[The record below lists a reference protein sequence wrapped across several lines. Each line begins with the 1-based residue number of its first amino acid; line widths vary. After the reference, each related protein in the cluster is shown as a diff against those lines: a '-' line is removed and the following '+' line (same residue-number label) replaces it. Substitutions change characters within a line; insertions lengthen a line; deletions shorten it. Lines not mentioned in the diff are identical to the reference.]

1 MFFANTAWLV
11 FPAFFIFFLKFVT
24 METLIDCH
32 VANYPKCLTFK
43 KSFYHTHRFCG
54 FQTGHNREACSV
66 LWNLGFQL
74 RSSSWRP
81 ESAGDFFTPM
91 SSAHTWRLCSAET
104 PGQSISA
111 WPLYWLECVR
121 MMAVFSEGEFAQGT
135 FWRWPVQRWDVPREH
150 EANTGFLLTSFH
162 KLHHFCSFFGFWWV
176 RANPDPRGRELDP
189 ILLHYKRDK

>member
-121 MMAVFSEGEFAQGT
+121 MMAVFSEGETQ
-135 FWRWPVQRWDVPREH
+135 EN
-150 EANTGFLLTSFH
+150 EANSISHLLLPHLRSHTVS
-162 KLHHFCSFFGFWWV
+162 LYSPIMV
-176 RANPDPRGRELDP
+176 QARPDSRG
-189 ILLHYKRDK
+189 